1 MDMRKWFKEAQYGMM
16 VHWGLYSLLAG
27 EYKDRYSGV
36 YAEWIQA
43 NLAIPNAE
51 YGKLAKAFNPVFFDA
66 EEWVKL
72 AKDCGMKYFVVT
84 SKHHDG
90 FAMFHSKVDK
100 YNVVDATPFRRDVIG
115 EIAEA
120 CYKYGL
126 KMGLYYS
133 QDLDWHHPDGGGY
146 LSNHIPSQGVTW
158 DNSWDFPDAA
168 NKNFDRCF
176 NEKIYPQV
184 EEILRNYGEL
194 CLIWF
199 DMPMTLKEHQSRA
212 LFDAIK
218 KYQPDC
224 LINSRLGN
232 GAYDYVSLGDNEIP
246 DSMPENT
253 EFDPALMNGI
263 DGFKPSPY
271 GLYETAATINRTWGF
286 SAHDQNWK
294 SPEIIAANRKK
305 LNGMGINYLLNV
317 GPDGLGRIPLASQKV
332 LREAAKL
339 YEK

>member
-1 MDMRKWFKEAQYGMM
+1 MYQFNRKEYEERMKWYQDARFGMFI
-16 VHWGLYSLLAG
+16 HWGLYSIPARG
-27 EYKDRYSGV
+27 EWVRST
-36 YAEWIQA
+36 EEM
-43 NLAIPNAE
+43 PEEE
-51 YGKLAKAFNPVFFDA
+51 YLPFMKEFDARDYNPKQWAKEAKAA
-66 EEWVKL
+66 
-72 AKDCGMKYFVVT
+72 GMKYVVLT
-84 SKHHDG
+84 AKHHDG
-90 FAMFHSKVDK
+90 FCLFDSKYTDYKVT
-100 YNVVDATPFRRDVIG
+100 NTPAGRDLIKEYV
-115 EIAEA
+115 EA
-120 CYKYGL
+120 LREEGL
-126 KMGLYYS
+126 KVGLYFTL
-133 QDLDWHHPDGGGY
+133 LDWHHPDGGGY

-339 YEK
+339 